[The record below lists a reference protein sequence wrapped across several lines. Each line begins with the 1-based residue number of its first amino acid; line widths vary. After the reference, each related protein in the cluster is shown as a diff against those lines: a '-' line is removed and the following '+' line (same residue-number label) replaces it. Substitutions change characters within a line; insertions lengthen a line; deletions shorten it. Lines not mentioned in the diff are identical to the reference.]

1 MKSLVPRLLLLA
13 GVLSLAVQ
21 ADERILSFDS
31 EITVAADATMVVAET
46 IRVRA
51 EGNNIRRGIYRD
63 FPTDYTDGYGNAY
76 VVEFQVLGVTRDGA
90 PEPWRTTGLSNGVRV
105 YVGNADVLL
114 APGVYSY
121 TIRYRTDR
129 QIGYFEDHD
138 ELYWNVTGNGWGFV
152 IDQASA
158 TVYLPGSVPRDD
170 IAMEGYTGYRGDQGQ
185 NYTVVVADGEAS
197 IRTTRAL
204 LANEGLTLVA
214 SWPKGVVAEPSAV
227 ERVGYLLSDNR
238 GLLLGLLTL
247 LLVTGY
253 LYAVWSRYG
262 KDPEPGV
269 IFAHYEPPDGY
280 SPASARYISNMRY
293 DPKAL
298 SSAVIN
304 LAVKGY
310 ISIINDD
317 DDYSLIKESS
327 KEKLARGEAALLGAL
342 FSESSVLEL
351 DDENHAIIGKARTVH
366 RKSLKRDYRNIYFV
380 KNSGLLLP
388 SVVVSLLML
397 GLMLILEA
405 FTLVAIGLFMVIF
418 LEHILFLWL
427 LQAPTPK
434 GRLLM
439 DKLEGFKLY
448 LEVAEK
454 DDLNIRH
461 PPDMTPELFERFL
474 PFAVALG
481 VEQAWADQFTQVFAA
496 LDAEQGVNYRPR
508 WYSGDFNHARL
519 GGFADNIG
527 SSFASAISSAATP
540 PGSASGAGGG
550 GSSGGGGGGGGGGGW

>member
-1 MKSLVPRLLLLA
+1 MNKLLPCLLLVA
-13 GVLSLAVQ
+13 GVLSLSVS

-31 EITVAADATMVVAET
+31 DITISADATMTVAET

-63 FPTDYTDGYGNAY
+63 FPTDYTDAYGNAY
-76 VVEFQVLGVTRDGA
+76 VVEFDVLGVSRDGA
-90 PEPWRTTGLSNGVRV
+90 PERWRTTRQANGVRV
-105 YVGNADVLL
+105 YVGSADVFL
-114 APGVYSY
+114 APGEYSY
-121 TIRYRTDR
+121 TIRYRTNR

-158 TVYLPGSVPRDD
+158 TVKLPGTVSRDD
-170 IAMEGYTGYRGDQGQ
+170 ITIEGYTGYMGDRGQQ
-185 NYTVVVADGEAS
+185 YTVAVTDGEAS
-197 IRTTRAL
+197 IRSSRAL
-204 LANEGLTLVA
+204 LANQGLTLAV
-214 SWPKGVVAEPSAV
+214 SWPKGVVAEPNAV
-227 ERVGYLLSDNR
+227 ERLGYLLSDNR
-238 GLLLGLLTL
+238 GLLLALVTL
-247 LLVTGY
+247 LSVTGY
-253 LYAVWSRYG
+253 LYMVWSRFG

-269 IFAHYEPPDGY
+269 IFAHYEPPEGY
-280 SPASARYISNMRY
+280 SPASARYISTMRY

-310 ISIINDD
+310 ISIISDD

-327 KEKLARGEAALLGAL
+327 KEKLAPGEAALLSAL
-342 FSESSVLEL
+342 FSESTVLEL
-351 DDENHAIIGKARTVH
+351 DDKNHAIIGKARTVH
-366 RKSLKRDYRNIYFV
+366 RKSLKRDYRNIYFL

-388 SVVVSLLML
+388 SVVGSLLMIGVMFFL
-397 GLMLILEA
+397 QA
-405 FTLVAIGLFMVIF
+405 FTPVAIGLFVAIF
-418 LEHILFLWL
+418 ALHFLFAWL

-454 DDLNIRH
+454 DDLNLRH
-461 PPDMTPELFERFL
+461 PPDMTPELFERYL

-496 LDAEQGVNYRPR
+496 LSAERGVNYRPR
-508 WYSGDFNHARL
+508 WYSGDFSHARL

-527 SSFASAISSAATP
+527 SSFASAISSAASP
-540 PGSASGAGGG
+540 PGSASGGGGG

>member
-1 MKSLVPRLLLLA
+1 M
-13 GVLSLAVQ
+13 
-21 ADERILSFDS
+21 
-31 EITVAADATMVVAET
+31 
-46 IRVRA
+46 
-51 EGNNIRRGIYRD
+51 RG
-63 FPTDYTDGYGNAY
+63 
-76 VVEFQVLGVTRDGA
+76 
-90 PEPWRTTGLSNGVRV
+90 
-105 YVGNADVLL
+105 
-114 APGVYSY
+114 
-121 TIRYRTDR
+121 RYRTDR

-138 ELYWNVTGNGWGFV
+138 ELYWNVTGNGWGFF

-158 TVYLPGSVPRDD
+158 TVHLPGSVPRDD

-405 FTLVAIGLFMVIF
+405 FTPVAIGLFVLIF
-418 LEHILFLWL
+418 VEHILFLWL

>member
-1 MKSLVPRLLLLA
+1 MNKLLPCLLLVA
-13 GVLSLAVQ
+13 GVLSPSVN

-31 EITVAADATMVVAET
+31 DITISADATMTVAET

-63 FPTDYTDGYGNAY
+63 FPTDYTDAYGNAY
-76 VVEFQVLGVTRDGA
+76 VVDFEVLGVSRDGA
-90 PEPWRTTGLSNGVRV
+90 PERWRTTRQANGVRV
-105 YVGNADVLL
+105 YVGSADVFL
-114 APGVYSY
+114 APGEYSY
-121 TIRYRTDR
+121 TIRYRTNR

-158 TVYLPGSVPRDD
+158 TVKLPGTVSRDD
-170 IAMEGYTGYRGDQGQ
+170 IAIEGYTGYMGDQGQ
-185 NYTVVVADGEAS
+185 QYTVAVTDGEAS
-197 IRTTRAL
+197 IRSSRAL
-204 LANEGLTLVA
+204 LANQGLTLAV
-214 SWPKGVVAEPSAV
+214 SWPKGVVAEPNAV
-227 ERVGYLLSDNR
+227 ERLGYLLSDNR
-238 GLLLGLLTL
+238 GLLLALVTL
-247 LLVTGY
+247 SLVTGY
-253 LYAVWSRYG
+253 LYMVWSRFG

-269 IFAHYEPPDGY
+269 IFAHYEPPEGY
-280 SPASARYISNMRY
+280 SPASARYISTMRY

-310 ISIINDD
+310 ISIISDD

-327 KEKLARGEAALLGAL
+327 KEKLARGEAALLSAL
-342 FSESSVLEL
+342 FSESTVLEL

-366 RKSLKRDYRNIYFV
+366 RKSLKRDYRNIYFL

-388 SVVVSLLML
+388 SVVGSLLMVGVMFFL
-397 GLMLILEA
+397 QA
-405 FTLVAIGLFMVIF
+405 FTPVAIGLFVAIF
-418 LEHILFLWL
+418 ALHFLFAYL

-454 DDLNIRH
+454 DDLNLRH
-461 PPDMTPELFERFL
+461 PPDMTPELFERYL

-496 LDAEQGVNYRPR
+496 LSAERGVNYRPR
-508 WYSGDFNHARL
+508 WYSGDFSHARL

-527 SSFASAISSAATP
+527 SSFASAISSAASP
-540 PGSASGAGGG
+540 PGSASGGGGG